1 MDIKIPKQIKDVLGI
16 LAKGKFEAYI
26 VGGCVRDVLREVKPK
41 DWDIT
46 TNAKPEQIEKIFTKA
61 GYKTVYENDFGTV
74 AVITKSKEPELKTIE
89 ITPFRIETKYSD
101 KRRPDEVK
109 WAKTIEDDLS
119 RRDFTVNAIAIN
131 PNEKNKV
138 IDPFDGQKDLKNKII
153 KAVGSANERF
163 NEDALRLIRAIRFA
177 ISIDKP
183 VWKIE
188 TNTKK
193 AISKNASL
201 LKHISQERI
210 RDELVKIIVS
220 DNGDKGIELLRTLGL
235 LKFIIPELELGVGV
249 KQNKH
254 HNFEVYEHNLLS
266 LRYACENKFSKYVR
280 IASLLHD
287 IGKPKT
293 KRGDGYNATF
303 YNHELVGAN
312 MAKKILIRLRF
323 STKDVEK
330 IVKLIRFH
338 LFYYNVNEVGESS
351 VRRLLRKVGP
361 DNIEELLQLRYA
373 DRIGSGVPKAQPYKL
388 RHLKYLLEKVA
399 KDPISTKMLKIN
411 GDEIMKMLDARPSP
425 LIGHILSYLLAKILV
440 DPKLNKG
447 QYLKTEVKK
456 ISQLSEAGITKLG
469 KKAHKE
475 IGAIKMKKD
484 KMTKDKYWVS

>member
-1 MDIKIPKQIKDVLGI
+1 MKIKIPKQIKDVLGI
-16 LAKGKFEAYI
+16 LSKSGFESYI
-26 VGGCVRDVLREVKPK
+26 VGGCVRDILRKKKPK

-46 TNAKPEQIEKIFTKA
+46 TNAKPEEIEKIFKKA
-61 GYKTVYENDFGTV
+61 EYKTVYENDFGTV
-74 AVITKSKEPELKTIE
+74 AVITQAKEPELKTIE
-89 ITPFRIETKYSD
+89 ITPFRIETKYTD
-101 KRRPDEVK
+101 KRRPDQVK
-109 WAKTIEDDLS
+109 WAKTIKEDLS
-119 RRDFTVNAIAIN
+119 RRDFTVNAIAVN
-131 PNEKNKV
+131 PDKKTEI
-138 IDPFDGQKDLKNKII
+138 IDPFDGQKDLRNKII
-153 KAVGSANERF
+153 KAVGRADERF

-177 ISIDKP
+177 VSIDGP

-188 TNTKK
+188 ESTKK
-193 AISKNASL
+193 AIIKNVSL

-210 RDELVKIIVS
+210 RDELVKIVMS
-220 DNGDKGIELLRTLGL
+220 DNGDKGVELLRHLGL
-235 LKFIIPELELGVGV
+235 LKFIIPELEMGVGV

-254 HNFEVYEHNLLS
+254 HNFEVYQHNLLS

-287 IGKPKT
+287 VGKPKT
-293 KRGDGYNATF
+293 KRGDGYDATF

-312 MAKKILIRLRF
+312 MAKKILTRLRF

-330 IVKLIRFH
+330 MVKLIRFH
-338 LFYYNVNEVGESS
+338 LFYYNVDEVGESS

-361 DNIEELLQLRYA
+361 ESIEELLQLRYA

-411 GDEIMKMLDARPSP
+411 GDEIMKMLDVRPSP
-425 LIGHILSYLLAKILV
+425 LIGHILSYLLAQALN
-440 DPKLNKG
+440 DPKLNNKK
-447 QYLKTEVKK
+447 YLKSEVKK
-456 ISQLSEAGITKLG
+456 ISELSETELTNLG

-475 IGAIKMKKD
+475 INAIKMKQD